1 MMKKRNRKRISCLLS
16 ALLLLVMSIGW
27 SVMAMA
33 DDAVNKDSSKPTV
46 WIIGDSTVSSFAD
59 NYYYPRYGWG
69 TQIDKYLD
77 GTYEVKNI
85 ALSGRSSKSYV
96 NDKEYKEL
104 TAGMK
109 QGDYLLIGFGHN
121 DEKAEADRY
130 TDPNGDYKTAG
141 SFANSLYEN
150 YIKPA
155 QAAGTTVILCTPIV
169 RRTATAEWSDS
180 NLHITKDSGDFKGG
194 DYAQS
199 IRNLGKELNIPVVD
213 MTKMT
218 KELYDTLGPDE
229 TVNLHAWTSSK
240 ATSVDN
246 THTNIYGGTYN
257 AYLVTKTIKELGVAG
272 ISEHITAKEAPVK
285 ADVLKSNPDYK
296 EAEYSGEL
304 KQSELWKDAGVF
316 KGSIFGDIGGDP
328 NLIKDKFILE
338 GNEDGSIHIAV
349 NGKGKISSTTDGM
362 AMYYYKVPAD
372 SNFVITANATVN
384 SINKHNQVAFGLM
397 ARDAMYID
405 VNDKSALGD
414 YVAAGSIQ
422 QGTANCFKRK
432 DGALGYGGKLE
443 NPVEAGKTYA
453 LKIESNS
460 DGYACTFGDN
470 AAISGGFDFK
480 LTSIDADYVYVGLFV
495 ARQADVTFSDIKLVV
510 DGKVVTGSDVK
521 PDDNKPGDN
530 KPGDNKP
537 GDNKPGDNK
546 PGDNKPGDNKPGDN
560 KPGDNTPSTPSD
572 TPNTPSDTPSTPSDT
587 PSTPSD
593 TPSTPDSDKVNAVIK
608 ADAGINIK
616 AEVPVSGIT
625 FTEEEK
631 KEIENGSTVSVSME
645 VKDVTA
651 TVSESDKKLV
661 EDKVKEVLNN
671 GVVGAYLDL
680 TLLKKVGSL
689 KEVSVT
695 ETAAGVVVKLD
706 IPESLK
712 NTDSSVERKY
722 TVVRIHDGVAEALET
737 SCENGVIT
745 FTTDK
750 FSTYAICYED
760 VAATGNGQASD
771 NTINTGDVYNIAL
784 YVLFAVVS
792 CAGLAFVVLRRKSV
806 VR

>member
-229 TVNLHAWTSSK
+229 TVNLHAWTASK

-537 GDNKPGDNK
+537 GDNKPGDN
-546 PGDNKPGDNKPGDN
+546 
-560 KPGDNTPSTPSD
+560 TPSTPSD

-760 VAATGNGQASD
+760 VAATGNGQSSD

>member
-1 MMKKRNRKRISCLLS
+1 MKKRNRKRISCLLS

-96 NDKEYKEL
+96 NDKEYNEL
-104 TAGMK
+104 TSGMK

-349 NGKGKISSTTDGM
+349 NGKGKISSTTDGI
-362 AMYYYKVPAD
+362 AMYYYKVPAG

-510 DGKVVTGSDVK
+510 DGKVITGSDVK
-521 PDDNKPGDN
+521 PGDTPDDSKPGDSTPSDTPDDNKPGDN
-530 KPGDNKP
+530 
-537 GDNKPGDNK
+537 
-546 PGDNKPGDNKPGDN
+546 
-560 KPGDNTPSTPSD
+560 TPSD
-572 TPNTPSDTPSTPSDT
+572 TPNTPSDTPSTS
-587 PSTPSD
+587 
-593 TPSTPDSDKVNAVIK
+593 DSDKVNAVIK
-608 ADAGINIK
+608 ADDGINIK

-706 IPESLK
+706 IPENLK

>member
-96 NDKEYKEL
+96 NDKEYNEL
-104 TAGMK
+104 TSGMK

-218 KELYDTLGPDE
+218 KALYDTLGPDE

-257 AYLVTKTIKELGVAG
+257 AYLVTKTIKGLGVAG

-349 NGKGKISSTTDGM
+349 NGKGKISSTTDGI
-362 AMYYYKVPAD
+362 AMYYYKVPAG

-510 DGKVVTGSDVK
+510 DGKVITGSDVK
-521 PDDNKPGDN
+521 PGDTPDDSKPGDST
-530 KPGDNKP
+530 PSDTP
-537 GDNKPGDNK
+537 D
-546 PGDNKPGDNKPGDN
+546 DN
-560 KPGDNTPSTPSD
+560 KPGDNTPSD
-572 TPNTPSDTPSTPSDT
+572 TPNTPSTS
-587 PSTPSD
+587 
-593 TPSTPDSDKVNAVIK
+593 DSDKVNAVIK
-608 ADAGINIK
+608 ADDGINIK

-631 KEIENGSTVSVSME
+631 KEIENGSAVSVSME

-695 ETAAGVVVKLD
+695 ETAAGVVVRLD

>member
-328 NLIKDKFILE
+328 NFIKDKFILE

-510 DGKVVTGSDVK
+510 DGKVITGSDVN
-521 PDDNKPGDN
+521 PD
-530 KPGDNKP
+530 
-537 GDNKPGDNK
+537 
-546 PGDNKPGDNKPGDN
+546 DNKPGDNKPGDN

-572 TPNTPSDTPSTPSDT
+572 TPNTPSDTPSDT

-760 VAATGNGQASD
+760 VVATGNGQSSD

>member
-199 IRNLGKELNIPVVD
+199 IRNLGKELDIPVVD

-414 YVAAGSIQ
+414 YVAAGSIK

-432 DGALGYGGKLE
+432 DGALGYGGTLE

-537 GDNKPGDNK
+537 GDNTPSTPSD
-546 PGDNKPGDNKPGDN
+546 
-560 KPGDNTPSTPSD
+560 TPSTPSD

-760 VAATGNGQASD
+760 VAATGNGQSSD

-784 YVLFAVVS
+784 YVLLAVVS

>member
-180 NLHITKDSGDFKGG
+180 NLHITKDSVDFKGG

-199 IRNLGKELNIPVVD
+199 IRNLGKELDIPVVD

-414 YVAAGSIQ
+414 YVAAGSIK

-432 DGALGYGGKLE
+432 DGALGYGGTLE

-537 GDNKPGDNK
+537 DDNKPGDN
-546 PGDNKPGDNKPGDN
+546 
-560 KPGDNTPSTPSD
+560 

-661 EDKVKEVLNN
+661 EDKVKEVLSN
-671 GVVGAYLDL
+671 GVVGTYLDL

-784 YVLFAVVS
+784 YVLLAVVS

>member
-27 SVMAMA
+27 SVMTMA

-546 PGDNKPGDNKPGDN
+546 PGDNKPGDN
-560 KPGDNTPSTPSD
+560 TPSTPSD

-760 VAATGNGQASD
+760 VAATGNGQSSD

>member
-537 GDNKPGDNK
+537 GDNKPGDN
-546 PGDNKPGDNKPGDN
+546 
-560 KPGDNTPSTPSD
+560 TPSTPSD
-572 TPNTPSDTPSTPSDT
+572 TPNTPSDTPST

-760 VAATGNGQASD
+760 VAATGNGQSSD

>member
-199 IRNLGKELNIPVVD
+199 IRNLGKELDIPVVD

-405 VNDKSALGD
+405 VNDKSSLGD

-537 GDNKPGDNK
+537 GDN
-546 PGDNKPGDNKPGDN
+546 
-560 KPGDNTPSTPSD
+560 TPSTPSD
-572 TPNTPSDTPSTPSDT
+572 TPSTPSDTPSTPSDT

-661 EDKVKEVLNN
+661 EDKVKEVFNN

-760 VAATGNGQASD
+760 VAATGNGQSSD

-784 YVLFAVVS
+784 YVLLAVVS
-792 CAGLAFVVLRRKSV
+792 CVGLTFVVLRRKSV

>member
-1 MMKKRNRKRISCLLS
+1 MKKRNRKRISCLLS

-33 DDAVNKDSSKPTV
+33 DDAVNKDSSKSTV

-96 NDKEYKEL
+96 NDKEYNEL
-104 TAGMK
+104 TSGMK

-349 NGKGKISSTTDGM
+349 NGKGKISSTTDGI

-414 YVAAGSIQ
+414 YVAAGSIK

-432 DGALGYGGKLE
+432 DGALGYGGTLE

-510 DGKVVTGSDVK
+510 DGKVITGSDVK
-521 PDDNKPGDN
+521 PGDTPDDSKPGDST
-530 KPGDNKP
+530 PSDTP
-537 GDNKPGDNK
+537 D
-546 PGDNKPGDNKPGDN
+546 DN
-560 KPGDNTPSTPSD
+560 KPGDNTPSD
-572 TPNTPSDTPSTPSDT
+572 TPN
-587 PSTPSD
+587 TPSD

>member
-285 ADVLKSNPDYK
+285 ADILKSNPDYK

-349 NGKGKISSTTDGM
+349 NGKGKISSTTDGI

-510 DGKVVTGSDVK
+510 DGKVITGSDVK
-521 PDDNKPGDN
+521 PSDTPDDNKPGD
-530 KPGDNKP
+530 
-537 GDNKPGDNK
+537 
-546 PGDNKPGDNKPGDN
+546 
-560 KPGDNTPSTPSD
+560 STPSD
-572 TPNTPSDTPSTPSDT
+572 TPDDNKPGDNTPSDTPSTPSDT
-587 PSTPSD
+587 PSTS
-593 TPSTPDSDKVNAVIK
+593 DSDKVNAVIK
-608 ADAGINIK
+608 ADDGINIK

-771 NTINTGDVYNIAL
+771 NTINTGDVYNVAL
-784 YVLFAVVS
+784 YVLFAVIS

>member
-141 SFANSLYEN
+141 SFSNSLYEN

-304 KQSELWKDAGVF
+304 KQSELWKDAGIF

-510 DGKVVTGSDVK
+510 DGKVITGSDVN

-546 PGDNKPGDNKPGDN
+546 PGDNKPDDNKPGDN
-560 KPGDNTPSTPSD
+560 
-572 TPNTPSDTPSTPSDT
+572 TPSTPSDT

-760 VAATGNGQASD
+760 VAATGNGQSSD

>member
-96 NDKEYKEL
+96 NDKEYNEL
-104 TAGMK
+104 TSGMK

-169 RRTATAEWSDS
+169 RRTATTEWSDS

-285 ADVLKSNPDYK
+285 ADVLKPNPDYK

-349 NGKGKISSTTDGM
+349 NGKGKISSTTDGI

-414 YVAAGSIQ
+414 YVAAGSIK

-432 DGALGYGGKLE
+432 DGALGYGGTLE

-510 DGKVVTGSDVK
+510 DGKVIIGSDVK
-521 PDDNKPGDN
+521 PGDTPDDSKPGDSTPSDTPDDNKPGDN
-530 KPGDNKP
+530 
-537 GDNKPGDNK
+537 
-546 PGDNKPGDNKPGDN
+546 
-560 KPGDNTPSTPSD
+560 TPSD
-572 TPNTPSDTPSTPSDT
+572 TPNTPSDTPSTSDL
-587 PSTPSD
+587 
-593 TPSTPDSDKVNAVIK
+593 DKVNAVIK
-608 ADAGINIK
+608 ADDGINIK
-616 AEVPVSGIT
+616 AEVPVRGIT

-760 VAATGNGQASD
+760 VATTGNGQASD

-792 CAGLAFVVLRRKSV
+792 CAGLAFVVLRKKSV

>member
-546 PGDNKPGDNKPGDN
+546 PGDNKPDDN

-572 TPNTPSDTPSTPSDT
+572 TPNTPSDT

>member
-155 QAAGTTVILCTPIV
+155 QAVGTTVILCTPIV

-510 DGKVVTGSDVK
+510 DGKVITGSDVK

-537 GDNKPGDNK
+537 GDNKPGDN
-546 PGDNKPGDNKPGDN
+546 
-560 KPGDNTPSTPSD
+560 TPS
-572 TPNTPSDTPSTPSDT
+572 TPSDTPSTPSDT

-760 VAATGNGQASD
+760 VAATGNGQSSD

>member
-537 GDNKPGDNK
+537 GDNKPGDN
-546 PGDNKPGDNKPGDN
+546 
-560 KPGDNTPSTPSD
+560 
-572 TPNTPSDTPSTPSDT
+572 T

-760 VAATGNGQASD
+760 VAATGNGQSSD

>member
-537 GDNKPGDNK
+537 GDNKPGDN
-546 PGDNKPGDNKPGDN
+546 
-560 KPGDNTPSTPSD
+560 TPSTPSD
-572 TPNTPSDTPSTPSDT
+572 TPSTPSDTPSTPSDT

-760 VAATGNGQASD
+760 VAATGNGQSSD

>member
-272 ISEHITAKEAPVK
+272 ISEHITAKEA
-285 ADVLKSNPDYK
+285 DVLKSNPDYK

-530 KPGDNKP
+530 KPDDNKP
-537 GDNKPGDNK
+537 GNS
-546 PGDNKPGDNKPGDN
+546 
-560 KPGDNTPSTPSD
+560 TPSDTPNTPSD

-587 PSTPSD
+587 PNTPSD

-608 ADAGINIK
+608 ADDGINIK

-760 VAATGNGQASD
+760 VAATGNGQSSD

>member
-546 PGDNKPGDNKPGDN
+546 PGDNKPGDN
-560 KPGDNTPSTPSD
+560 TPSTPSD
-572 TPNTPSDTPSTPSDT
+572 TPN
-587 PSTPSD
+587 TPSD

-760 VAATGNGQASD
+760 VAATGNGQSSD

>member
-510 DGKVVTGSDVK
+510 DGKVITGSDVN
-521 PDDNKPGDN
+521 PD
-530 KPGDNKP
+530 
-537 GDNKPGDNK
+537 
-546 PGDNKPGDNKPGDN
+546 DNKPGDN

-572 TPNTPSDTPSTPSDT
+572 TPNTPSDT

-760 VAATGNGQASD
+760 VVATGNGQSSD

>member
-109 QGDYLLIGFGHN
+109 QGDYFLIGFGHN

-510 DGKVVTGSDVK
+510 DGKVITGSDVN

-546 PGDNKPGDNKPGDN
+546 PDDN

-760 VAATGNGQASD
+760 VAATGNGQSSD

>member
-546 PGDNKPGDNKPGDN
+546 PGDNKPGDN
-560 KPGDNTPSTPSD
+560 TPS
-572 TPNTPSDTPSTPSDT
+572 TPSDTPSTPSDT

-760 VAATGNGQASD
+760 VAATGNGQSSD

>member
-537 GDNKPGDNK
+537 GDN
-546 PGDNKPGDNKPGDN
+546 
-560 KPGDNTPSTPSD
+560 TPSTPSD

-661 EDKVKEVLNN
+661 EDKVKEVLSN
-671 GVVGAYLDL
+671 GVVGTYLDL
-680 TLLKKVGSL
+680 TLLKKAGSL

-760 VAATGNGQASD
+760 VAATGNGQSSD

>member
-96 NDKEYKEL
+96 NDKEYNEL
-104 TAGMK
+104 TSGMK

-349 NGKGKISSTTDGM
+349 NGKGKISSTTDGI

-414 YVAAGSIQ
+414 YVAAGSIK

-432 DGALGYGGKLE
+432 DGALGYGGTLE

-480 LTSIDADYVYVGLFV
+480 LTSIDADYVYVGLFA

-510 DGKVVTGSDVK
+510 DGKVITGSDVK
-521 PDDNKPGDN
+521 PGDTPDDSKPGDST
-530 KPGDNKP
+530 PSDTP
-537 GDNKPGDNK
+537 D
-546 PGDNKPGDNKPGDN
+546 DN
-560 KPGDNTPSTPSD
+560 KPGDNTPS
-572 TPNTPSDTPSTPSDT
+572 DTPSTS
-587 PSTPSD
+587 
-593 TPSTPDSDKVNAVIK
+593 DSDKVNAVIK
-608 ADAGINIK
+608 ADDGINIK

-712 NTDSSVERKY
+712 NTDASVERKY

>member
-96 NDKEYKEL
+96 NDKEYNEL
-104 TAGMK
+104 TSGMK

-169 RRTATAEWSDS
+169 RRTATTEWSDS

-349 NGKGKISSTTDGM
+349 NGKGKISSTTDGI
-362 AMYYYKVPAD
+362 AMYYYKVPAG

-414 YVAAGSIQ
+414 YVAAGSIK

-432 DGALGYGGKLE
+432 DGALGYGGTLE

-510 DGKVVTGSDVK
+510 DGKVITGSDVK
-521 PDDNKPGDN
+521 PGDTPDDSKPGDSTPSDTPDDNKPGDN
-530 KPGDNKP
+530 
-537 GDNKPGDNK
+537 
-546 PGDNKPGDNKPGDN
+546 
-560 KPGDNTPSTPSD
+560 TPSD
-572 TPNTPSDTPSTPSDT
+572 TPNTPSDTPSTS
-587 PSTPSD
+587 
-593 TPSTPDSDKVNAVIK
+593 DSDKVNAVIK
-608 ADAGINIK
+608 ADDGINIK

>member
-510 DGKVVTGSDVK
+510 DGKVITGSDVN
-521 PDDNKPGDN
+521 PD
-530 KPGDNKP
+530 
-537 GDNKPGDNK
+537 DNK

-572 TPNTPSDTPSTPSDT
+572 TPNTPSDT

-631 KEIENGSTVSVSME
+631 KEIENGSKVSVSME

>member
-199 IRNLGKELNIPVVD
+199 IRNLGKELDIPVVD

-537 GDNKPGDNK
+537 GDN
-546 PGDNKPGDNKPGDN
+546 
-560 KPGDNTPSTPSD
+560 TPSTPSD
-572 TPNTPSDTPSTPSDT
+572 TPNTPSDT

-760 VAATGNGQASD
+760 VAATGNGQSSD

>member
-27 SVMAMA
+27 SVMSMA

-349 NGKGKISSTTDGM
+349 NGKGKISSTTDGI

-510 DGKVVTGSDVK
+510 DGKVITGSDVK
-521 PDDNKPGDN
+521 PGDTPDDSKPGDSTPSDTPDDNKPGD
-530 KPGDNKP
+530 
-537 GDNKPGDNK
+537 
-546 PGDNKPGDNKPGDN
+546 
-560 KPGDNTPSTPSD
+560 
-572 TPNTPSDTPSTPSDT
+572 NTPSDTPSTPSDT
-587 PSTPSD
+587 PSTS
-593 TPSTPDSDKVNAVIK
+593 DSDKVNAVIK
-608 ADAGINIK
+608 ADDGINIK

>member
-1 MMKKRNRKRISCLLS
+1 MKKRNRKRISCLLS

-33 DDAVNKDSSKPTV
+33 DDAVNKDSSKSTV

-96 NDKEYKEL
+96 NDKEYNEL
-104 TAGMK
+104 TSGMK

-349 NGKGKISSTTDGM
+349 NGKGKISSTTDGI

-414 YVAAGSIQ
+414 YVAAGSIK

-432 DGALGYGGKLE
+432 DGALGYGGTLE

-510 DGKVVTGSDVK
+510 DGKVITGSDVK
-521 PDDNKPGDN
+521 PGDTPDDSKPGDST
-530 KPGDNKP
+530 PSDTP
-537 GDNKPGDNK
+537 D
-546 PGDNKPGDNKPGDN
+546 DN
-560 KPGDNTPSTPSD
+560 KPGDNTPSD
-572 TPNTPSDTPSTPSDT
+572 TPNTPSTS
-587 PSTPSD
+587 
-593 TPSTPDSDKVNAVIK
+593 DSDKVNAVIK
-608 ADAGINIK
+608 ADDGINIK

>member
-199 IRNLGKELNIPVVD
+199 IRNLGKELDIPVVD

-510 DGKVVTGSDVK
+510 DGKVITGSDVK
-521 PDDNKPGDN
+521 PD
-530 KPGDNKP
+530 
-537 GDNKPGDNK
+537 
-546 PGDNKPGDNKPGDN
+546 DNKPGDNKPGDN

-661 EDKVKEVLNN
+661 EDKVKEVLSN
-671 GVVGAYLDL
+671 GVVGTYLDL

-760 VAATGNGQASD
+760 VAATGNGQSSD

-792 CAGLAFVVLRRKSV
+792 CAGLAFVVLRKKSV

>member
-510 DGKVVTGSDVK
+510 DGKVITGSDVN
-521 PDDNKPGDN
+521 PD
-530 KPGDNKP
+530 DNKP

-784 YVLFAVVS
+784 YVLLAVVS
-792 CAGLAFVVLRRKSV
+792 CVGLTFVVLRRKSV

>member
-510 DGKVVTGSDVK
+510 DGKVITGSDVN
-521 PDDNKPGDN
+521 PD
-530 KPGDNKP
+530 
-537 GDNKPGDNK
+537 DNK

-572 TPNTPSDTPSTPSDT
+572 TPNTPSDT

-760 VAATGNGQASD
+760 VAATGNGQSSD

>member
-199 IRNLGKELNIPVVD
+199 IRNLGKELDIPVVD

-405 VNDKSALGD
+405 VNDKSSLGD

-537 GDNKPGDNK
+537 GDN
-546 PGDNKPGDNKPGDN
+546 
-560 KPGDNTPSTPSD
+560 TPS
-572 TPNTPSDTPSTPSDT
+572 TPSDTPSTPSDT

-661 EDKVKEVLNN
+661 EDKVKEVFNN

-760 VAATGNGQASD
+760 VAATGNGQSSD

-784 YVLFAVVS
+784 YVLLAVVS
-792 CAGLAFVVLRRKSV
+792 CVGLTFVVLRRKSV

>member
-96 NDKEYKEL
+96 NDKEYNEL
-104 TAGMK
+104 TSGMK

-169 RRTATAEWSDS
+169 RRTATTEWSDS

-349 NGKGKISSTTDGM
+349 NGKGKISSTTDGI

-480 LTSIDADYVYVGLFV
+480 LTSIDADYVYVGLFA

-510 DGKVVTGSDVK
+510 DGKVITGSDVK
-521 PDDNKPGDN
+521 PGDTPDDSKPGDSTPSDTPDDNKPGD
-530 KPGDNKP
+530 
-537 GDNKPGDNK
+537 
-546 PGDNKPGDNKPGDN
+546 
-560 KPGDNTPSTPSD
+560 
-572 TPNTPSDTPSTPSDT
+572 STPSDT
-587 PSTPSD
+587 PSTS
-593 TPSTPDSDKVNAVIK
+593 DSDKVNAVIK
-608 ADAGINIK
+608 ADDGINIK

>member
-1 MMKKRNRKRISCLLS
+1 MKKRNRKRISCLLS

-96 NDKEYKEL
+96 NDKEYNEL
-104 TAGMK
+104 TSGMK

-349 NGKGKISSTTDGM
+349 NGKGKISSTTDGI

-510 DGKVVTGSDVK
+510 DGKVITGSDVK
-521 PDDNKPGDN
+521 PGDTPDDSKPGDSTPSDTPDDNKPGDN
-530 KPGDNKP
+530 
-537 GDNKPGDNK
+537 
-546 PGDNKPGDNKPGDN
+546 
-560 KPGDNTPSTPSD
+560 TPSD
-572 TPNTPSDTPSTPSDT
+572 TPNTPSDTPSTS
-587 PSTPSD
+587 
-593 TPSTPDSDKVNAVIK
+593 DSDKVNAVIK
-608 ADAGINIK
+608 ADDGINIK

>member
-96 NDKEYKEL
+96 NDKEYNEL
-104 TAGMK
+104 TSGMK

-169 RRTATAEWSDS
+169 RRTATTEWSDS

-349 NGKGKISSTTDGM
+349 NGKGKISSTTDGI

-414 YVAAGSIQ
+414 YVAAGSIK

-432 DGALGYGGKLE
+432 DGALGYGGTLE

-480 LTSIDADYVYVGLFV
+480 LTSIDADYVYVGLFA

-510 DGKVVTGSDVK
+510 DGKVITGSDVK
-521 PDDNKPGDN
+521 PGDTPDDSKPGDSTPSDTPDDNKPGD
-530 KPGDNKP
+530 
-537 GDNKPGDNK
+537 
-546 PGDNKPGDNKPGDN
+546 
-560 KPGDNTPSTPSD
+560 
-572 TPNTPSDTPSTPSDT
+572 STPSDT
-587 PSTPSD
+587 PSTS
-593 TPSTPDSDKVNAVIK
+593 DSDKVNAVIK
-608 ADAGINIK
+608 ADDGINIK

>member
-510 DGKVVTGSDVK
+510 DGKVITGSDVN
-521 PDDNKPGDN
+521 PD
-530 KPGDNKP
+530 
-537 GDNKPGDNK
+537 
-546 PGDNKPGDNKPGDN
+546 DNKPGDNKPGDN

-572 TPNTPSDTPSTPSDT
+572 TPNTPSDT

-760 VAATGNGQASD
+760 VAATGNGQSSD

>member
-349 NGKGKISSTTDGM
+349 NGKGKISSTTDGI

-510 DGKVVTGSDVK
+510 DGKVITGSDVK
-521 PDDNKPGDN
+521 PSDTPDDSKPGDSTPSDTPDDNKPGDN
-530 KPGDNKP
+530 
-537 GDNKPGDNK
+537 
-546 PGDNKPGDNKPGDN
+546 
-560 KPGDNTPSTPSD
+560 TPSD
-572 TPNTPSDTPSTPSDT
+572 TPNTPSDTPSTS
-587 PSTPSD
+587 
-593 TPSTPDSDKVNAVIK
+593 DSDKVNAVIK
-608 ADAGINIK
+608 ADDGINIK

-712 NTDSSVERKY
+712 NTDASVERKY

>member
-530 KPGDNKP
+530 KPGDN
-537 GDNKPGDNK
+537 
-546 PGDNKPGDNKPGDN
+546 
-560 KPGDNTPSTPSD
+560 TPSTPSD

-760 VAATGNGQASD
+760 VAATGNGQSSD

>member
-1 MMKKRNRKRISCLLS
+1 MKKRNRKRISCLLS

-96 NDKEYKEL
+96 NDKEYNEL
-104 TAGMK
+104 TSGMK

-285 ADVLKSNPDYK
+285 ADILKSNPDYK

-349 NGKGKISSTTDGM
+349 NGKGKISSTTDGI

-414 YVAAGSIQ
+414 YVAAGSIK

-432 DGALGYGGKLE
+432 DGALGYGGTLE

-480 LTSIDADYVYVGLFV
+480 LTSIDADYVYVGLFA

-510 DGKVVTGSDVK
+510 DGKVITGSDVK
-521 PDDNKPGDN
+521 PGDTPDDSKPGDST
-530 KPGDNKP
+530 PSDTP
-537 GDNKPGDNK
+537 D
-546 PGDNKPGDNKPGDN
+546 DN

-572 TPNTPSDTPSTPSDT
+572 TPSTS
-587 PSTPSD
+587 
-593 TPSTPDSDKVNAVIK
+593 DSDKVNAVIK
-608 ADAGINIK
+608 ADDGINIK